1 MDIKLLIGL
10 ILTICIVLFWPS
22 EATDNV
28 QVFTS
33 NGYVNGFSIHSHYS
47 AYERKRINVFLG
59 IPYAKRLEQF
69 DDWRRDFRFRKP
81 EPPYWQGVWDATYYR
96 PACPQHMWYI
106 RQTVPSLQKHNVSED
121 CLYLN
126 IFTPNNTDEPPSNS
140 PSLYPVMVFIHGGG
154 YTLGSSHQYPGV
166 FLAERGVVVVTINY
180 RLGPLG
186 FLSTNDRNSA
196 GNYGM
201 FDQVRALE
209 WVRTNIEHFRGNPNV
224 VTLFGQSTGASSVG
238 LHLLSPR
245 SDKLFQRAI
254 LQSGSDRSEWSYI
267 EGSDAAE
274 YAKDLAWEL
283 GCPTDDNFRLIQ
295 CIQLYRTADEIV
307 NASAKIP
314 PRNGNVGNPWGPT
327 VDGPINGAFY
337 SFLPESP
344 KSMREQAYFKK
355 IKIMAGLN
363 KDEGSL
369 FVPNLKTLESGVSS
383 TEFGN
388 IVNEFL
394 VKRKVEDLTGTGEAV
409 KFQYTYWPDPQ
420 NESMIR
426 TRLSDMMSDYM
437 FGTGMDQVV
446 KVQSLYNTTYVYEF
460 AYYSWND
467 YLPHWRGVAHG
478 QELQY
483 VFGFPYIN
491 KTYTDIFGLFPRQR
505 YDYADRNVSEYMIS
519 LWTNFSSSGNPT
531 PRTFD
536 LKFFRG
542 TTWGEYNL
550 YNHSYFKIGNFS
562 HNLTNYRQSEYGF
575 WRKYFPEIAIRPYYI
590 TTSIPQEAAKAEF
603 QTATWSLTSACALL
617 LIILLSMCIVLYRR
631 RPKDY

>member
-1 MDIKLLIGL
+1 MRLDVTAGL
-10 ILTICIVLFWPS
+10 GVVALLTILPRPS
-22 EATDNV
+22 LTDNV
-28 QVFTS
+28 VVLS
-33 NGYVNGFSIHSHYS
+33 ASGYVEGFSIPSHYS
-47 AYERKRINVFLG
+47 AYDKKRINIYLG
-59 IPYAKRLEQF
+59 IPYAKRLEQY
-69 DDWRRDFRFRKP
+69 DDWRREFRFKKP
-81 EPPYWQGVWDATYYR
+81 LEPYWGGVWDATYYR

-106 RQTVPSLQKHNVSED
+106 RETVPNLQKRNVSED

-126 IFTPNNTDEPPSNS
+126 IFAPNNTNEPPSNS
-140 PSLYPVMVFIHGGG
+140 PNLYPVMVFIHGGG

-166 FLAERGVVVVTINY
+166 FLAERNVVVVTINY

-209 WVRTNIEHFRGNPNV
+209 WVKLNIERFRGNPHV
-224 VTLFGQSTGASSVG
+224 VTLFGQSTGAASVG

-267 EGSDAAE
+267 EGATAKE

-283 GCPTDDNFRLIQ
+283 GCPTDDTFRLVQ

-307 NASAKIP
+307 NASAKVP
-314 PRNGNVGNPWGPT
+314 TRNGAVGNPWGPT

-337 SFLPESP
+337 AFLPDAP
-344 KSMREQAYFKK
+344 KSMREQTYFKK

-363 KDEGSL
+363 EDEGSI
-369 FVPNLKTLESGVSS
+369 FVPNLKTLESGYS
-383 TEFGN
+383 TSEFGN

-394 VKRKVEDLTGTGEAV
+394 VDRKVEDLTNTGEAL

-426 TRLSDMMSDYM
+426 TKVSDLMSDYM
-437 FGTGMDQVV
+437 FGTGLDQVV
-446 KVQSLYNTTYVYEF
+446 KVHALYNKTYVYLF
-460 AYYSWND
+460 KYFSWND
-467 YLPHWRGVAHG
+467 YMPRWRGVGHG

-491 KTYTDIFGLFPRQR
+491 KTYTDILGLFPRQR

-519 LWTNFSSSGNPT
+519 LWTNFTSSGDPT

-536 LKFFRG
+536 IKHFRG
-542 TTWGEYNL
+542 VTWAEYNN
-550 YNHSYFKIGNFS
+550 YNHSYFSIGNFS
-562 HNLTNYRQSEYGF
+562 RNMTNYRQTEYGF
-575 WRKYFPEIAIRPYYI
+575 WRQYFPQLKIRPYYY
-590 TTSIPQEAAKAEF
+590 TTTIPQEASKAEF
-603 QTATWSLTSACALL
+603 QTATWSLTASSGLL
-617 LIILLSMCIVLYRR
+617 VIIVISMCIVLYRR

>member
-1 MDIKLLIGL
+1 MELEFTVTVTL
-10 ILTICIVLFWPS
+10 IVLMVLVTPGGADR
-22 EATDNV
+22 ENV
-28 QVFTS
+28 QVLS
-33 NGYVNGFSIHSHYS
+33 ANGYVNGFSIPSHYS
-47 AYERKRINVFLG
+47 AYDRKRINVFLG
-59 IPYAKRLEQF
+59 IPYAKRLEQY
-69 DDWRRDFRFRKP
+69 DDWRREFRFRKP
-81 EPPYWQGVWDATYYR
+81 EHPYWQGVWDATYYR

-126 IFTPNNTDEPPSNS
+126 IFAPNNTDEPISNS

-166 FLAERGVVVVTINY
+166 FLAERGIVVVTINY

-186 FLSTNDRNSA
+186 FLSTNDQNSA

-209 WVRTNIEHFRGNPNV
+209 WIRLNIDRFRGNPNV
-224 VTLFGQSTGASSVG
+224 VTLFGQSTGAASVG

-267 EGSDAAE
+267 EGATAAE

-283 GCPTDDNFRLIQ
+283 GCPNDDNFRLVQ

-307 NASAKIP
+307 NASAKVP
-314 PRNGNVGNPWGPT
+314 TRNGYVGNPWGPT

-337 SFLPESP
+337 AFLPGSP

-369 FVPNLKTLESGVSS
+369 FVPNLKTLENGVSS

-394 VKRKVEDLTGTGEAV
+394 VKRNVEDLTGTGEAI

-426 TRLSDMMSDYM
+426 SRISDMMSDYM
-437 FGTGMDQVV
+437 FGTGLDQVV
-446 KVQSLYNTTYVYEF
+446 KVQSLYIYQNIY
-460 AYYSWND
+460 
-467 YLPHWRGVAHG
+467 
-478 QELQY
+478 
-483 VFGFPYIN
+483 
-491 KTYTDIFGLFPRQR
+491 KTR
-505 YDYADRNVSEYMIS
+505 YFCNRNVSEYMIS
-519 LWTNFSSSGNPT
+519 LWTNFSSSGDPT

-536 LKFFRG
+536 MKFFRG
-542 TTWGEYNL
+542 VTWGEYNF
-550 YNHSYFKIGNFS
+550 YNHSYFSIGNFS
-562 HNLTNYRQSEYGF
+562 KNLTNYRQSDYGF
-575 WRKYFPEIAIRPYYI
+575 WRKYFPQIAIRPYYI

-603 QTATWSLTSACALL
+603 QTATWSLTAACGLL
-617 LIILLSMCIVLYRR
+617 VIILLAMCIVLYRR